1 MGSRGSGLADAGAAK
16 LVCPSTTLPAASAA
30 DASTERRDSSC
41 MLSGAE
47 QRAGRVARPWASGS
61 ADGEK
66 HTVLATPARQSF
78 QKWWHGS
85 ALNVKSNF

>member
-1 MGSRGSGLADAGAAK
+1 MVRSSGVGSRGSNFADAGAAK

-41 MLSGAE
+41 MLSGVE
-47 QRAGRVARPWASGS
+47 QRAGRVARPAASGN

-66 HTVLATPARQSF
+66 HAALTTPARQS
-78 QKWWHGS
+78 S
-85 ALNVKSNF
+85 VRILSL